1 MSKVITLRLSEEEY
15 NEISIAAKIE
25 HRPISNL
32 ITSIVMRNIEEF
44 YFADPIE
51 MAQIRSDKKLSER
64 LKAGHR
70 DVKNMKGRFVE

>member
-15 NEISIAAKIE
+15 KEISTAAKIE

-32 ITSIVMRNIEEF
+32 ITTMVLKDIEES

-51 MAQIRSDKKLSER
+51 MAQIRSDKKLLEK